1 MTEKIFGLSRDIMSL
16 VLPSVHTWRR
26 KRRLKTTSRPRGRRR
41 TAKASC
47 SVPWAAAT
55 HPLNIHVYLTT
66 RNAASTSQRSRGCG
80 AAAEPSAQP
89 HASGIKAKHLQTAS
103 FWQVPFRR
111 EPRADRDASS
121 TVNPQPESGEQVT
134 QRRAPAPLLVSGVHT
149 QLISSVADGEHHTA
163 SGDGDRRRGPY
174 DSTVQWLWDKTT
186 TIPPNSPPTLIL
198 TILKCWL
205 FWYTDNINDT
215 DGFFLFS

>member
-1 MTEKIFGLSRDIMSL
+1 MTSRILQEPRVKPLLERQSDDREDLWLKPWYNVTGPPGRPHVTAEETI
-16 VLPSVHTWRR
+16 
-26 KRRLKTTSRPRGRRR
+26 KTTSRPRGRRH

-47 SVPWAAAT
+47 SVPWAVAT
-55 HPLNIHVYLTT
+55 QRLNTHRLPHNQKRCFYQ
-66 RNAASTSQRSRGCG
+66 SCW

-89 HASGIKAKHLQTAS
+89 DASGIKAKHLQTAS

-111 EPRADRDASS
+111 EPWADRDASS

-186 TIPPNSPPTLIL
+186 TIPPPTPLQH
-198 TILKCWL
+198 
-205 FWYTDNINDT
+205 WYWQY
-215 DGFFLFS
+215 